1 MEKLPFEEAI
11 QNSEKLVE
19 ELENGKLSLDESVK
33 KFKNGIELAKY
44 CNETL
49 EQAEKQISILL
60 EDENGEMVEENFDTN
75 E

>member
-1 MEKLPFEEAI
+1 MEKLTFEEAI
-11 QNSEKLVE
+11 KNLEKIVE

>member
-1 MEKLPFEEAI
+1 MEKLTFEEAI
-11 QNSEKLVE
+11 QNLEKIVE

>member
-1 MEKLPFEEAI
+1 M
-11 QNSEKLVE
+11 
-19 ELENGKLSLDESVK
+19 K

>member
-1 MEKLPFEEAI
+1 MNNLTFEEAI
-11 QNSEKLVE
+11 ENLEKIVE

-44 CNETL
+44 CNQTL

-60 EDENGEMVEENFDTN
+60 EDENGEIIEENFETK

>member
-1 MEKLPFEEAI
+1 MEKLTFEEAI
-11 QNSEKLVE
+11 QNLEKIVE

-60 EDENGEMVEENFDTN
+60 EDENGEMAEENFDTK

>member
-1 MEKLPFEEAI
+1 MEKLTFEEAI
-11 QNSEKLVE
+11 QNLEKIVE

-60 EDENGEMVEENFDTN
+60 EDENGEMVEENFDTK

>member
-1 MEKLPFEEAI
+1 MEKLTFEEAI
-11 QNSEKLVE
+11 QNLEKIVE

-60 EDENGEMVEENFDTN
+60 EYENGEMVEENFDTK

>member
-1 MEKLPFEEAI
+1 MEKLTFEEAI
-11 QNSEKLVE
+11 QNLEKIVE

-60 EDENGEMVEENFDTN
+60 EDENGEMVEENFDKN